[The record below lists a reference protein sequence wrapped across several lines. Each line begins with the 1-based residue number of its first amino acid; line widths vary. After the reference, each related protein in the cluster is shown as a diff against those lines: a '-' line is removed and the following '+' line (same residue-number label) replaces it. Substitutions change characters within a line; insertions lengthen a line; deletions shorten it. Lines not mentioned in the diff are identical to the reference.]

1 VIRVVQCT
9 VNAVPDHLANGV
21 FEMKKLGLTL
31 LGAAFFTSSAFA
43 GTYIDDRG
51 YKECERSLTKDFGD
65 AGLTFE
71 RQYMVKRSAAER
83 TFFINAYVWNEAGN
97 RAQVSS
103 TCVTTPNGR
112 DILKLETDFGGHV
125 VAEDILA
132 AL

>member
-1 VIRVVQCT
+1 M
-9 VNAVPDHLANGV
+9 N
-21 FEMKKLGLTL
+21 KLGLTL

-51 YKECERSLTKDFGD
+51 YKECERSLSKDFGD

-71 RQYMVKRSAAER
+71 RQFMVKRSAEER
-83 TFFINAYVWNEAGN
+83 TFFINGYVWNEAGA
-97 RAQVSS
+97 RAQISS

-112 DILKLETDFGGHV
+112 DVLQLDTDLGGHIA
-125 VAEDILA
+125 AEDILA